1 MRKIFRVSLCLL
13 LISPV
18 FGSLASAQQTAAE
31 EKAAADKATDDAVQL
46 LRQDIRSERK
56 QLVAANL
63 PLTDTEA
70 TKFWPVYDRYTA
82 EVTKLGDS
90 RYALVKEY
98 AQNYSALTDA
108 QADNLIKRFL
118 ASDEAVAQLRTK
130 WIEEFEKVISS
141 KKTAT
146 YFQIDRRLG
155 MLIDLQIASEIPVIR
170 P

>member
-1 MRKIFRVSLCLL
+1 MRKIFWVSLCLL

-18 FGSLASAQQTAAE
+18 FASLASAQTAGE

-98 AQNYSALTDA
+98 AQNYKTLTDA
-108 QADNLIKRFL
+108 QADTLIKRFL

-130 WIEEFEKVISS
+130 WIVEFEKVISS
-141 KKTAT
+141 KKTAM

-155 MLIDLQIASEIPVIR
+155 MLIDLQIASEIPLVR

>member
-1 MRKIFRVSLCLL
+1 MRKIFWVSLCLL

-31 EKAAADKATDDAVQL
+31 DKAADDAVQL

-82 EVTKLGDS
+82 EMTKLGDS

-108 QADNLIKRFL
+108 QAGTLIKRFL

-130 WIEEFEKVISS
+130 WIGEFEKVISS
-141 KKTAT
+141 KKTAM

-155 MLIDLQIASEIPVIR
+155 MLIDLQIASEIPLVR

>member
-18 FGSLASAQQTAAE
+18 FGSLASAQQTTAE
-31 EKAAADKATDDAVQL
+31 DKTAVEKATDDAVQL

-82 EVTKLGDS
+82 EMTKLNDS

-98 AQNYSALTDA
+98 AQNYSTLTDA
-108 QADNLIKRFL
+108 QAGTLIKRFL

-130 WIEEFEKVISS
+130 WIGEFEKVISP
-141 KKTAT
+141 
-146 YFQIDRRLG
+146 RR
-155 MLIDLQIASEIPVIR
+155 R
-170 P
+170 PCTSRSIGAWAC

>member
-13 LISPV
+13 LISL
-18 FGSLASAQQTAAE
+18 GSLASAQQTAAE
-31 EKAAADKATDDAVQL
+31 DKAAAEKATDDAVQL
-46 LRQDIRSERK
+46 LRQDIRSDRK

-82 EVTKLGDS
+82 EVTKLNDS

-98 AQNYSALTDA
+98 AQNYRTLTDA
-108 QADNLIKRFL
+108 QADSLIKRFL

-130 WIEEFEKVISS
+130 WIGEFEKVISS

-155 MLIDLQIASEIPVIR
+155 MLIDLQVASEIPLIR

>member
-18 FGSLASAQQTAAE
+18 FGLLANAQQTAAE
-31 EKAAADKATDDAVQL
+31 DKAAAEKATDDAVQL

-82 EVTKLGDS
+82 EVTKLNDS
-90 RYALVKEY
+90 RYALVKDY
-98 AQNYSALTDA
+98 AQNYSTLTDA
-108 QADNLIKRFL
+108 QAGTLIKRFL
-118 ASDEAVAQLRTK
+118 ASDEALHSCGRSGSGSLRK
-130 WIEEFEKVISS
+130 SFL
-141 KKTAT
+141 
-146 YFQIDRRLG
+146 RRR
-155 MLIDLQIASEIPVIR
+155 R
-170 P
+170 PCTSRSIGAWAC

>member
-31 EKAAADKATDDAVQL
+31 DKAAAEKATDDAVQL
-46 LRQDIRSERK
+46 LRQDIRSERR

-82 EVTKLGDS
+82 EVTKLNDS
-90 RYALVKEY
+90 RYAW
-98 AQNYSALTDA
+98 
-108 QADNLIKRFL
+108 
-118 ASDEAVAQLRTK
+118 LRNMH
-130 WIEEFEKVISS
+130 
-141 KKTAT
+141 KTTA
-146 YFQIDRRLG
+146 R
-155 MLIDLQIASEIPVIR
+155 
-170 P
+170 

>member
-1 MRKIFRVSLCLL
+1 MRKIFGVSLCLL
-13 LISPV
+13 LLSPV

-31 EKAAADKATDDAVQL
+31 NNAAADKATDDAVQL

-82 EVTKLGDS
+82 EVTKLNDS

-98 AQNYSALTDA
+98 AQNYSTLTDA
-108 QADNLIKRFL
+108 QADSLIKRSL

-130 WIEEFEKVISS
+130 WIGEFEKAISS
-141 KKTAT
+141 KKTAM
-146 YFQIDRRLG
+146 YFQIDRHVG
-155 MLIDLQIASEIPVIR
+155 MLIDLQIASEIPLVK

>member
-1 MRKIFRVSLCLL
+1 MRKIFWVSLCLL

-18 FGSLASAQQTAAE
+18 FESLAIAQQTAAE
-31 EKAAADKATDDAVQL
+31 DKAAADKATDDAVQL

-90 RYALVKEY
+90 RYGLVKEY
-98 AQNYSALTDA
+98 AQNYKTLTDA
-108 QADNLIKRFL
+108 QADTLIKRFL

-130 WIEEFEKVISS
+130 WIGEFEKVISS

-155 MLIDLQIASEIPVIR
+155 MLIDLQVASEIPLIR

>member
-1 MRKIFRVSLCLL
+1 MRKIFWVSLCLL

-18 FGSLASAQQTAAE
+18 FASLASAQQTAAGD
-31 EKAAADKATDDAVQL
+31 KADKATDDAVQL

-98 AQNYSALTDA
+98 AQNYSTLTDA
-108 QADNLIKRFL
+108 QANTLIKKVL
-118 ASDEAVAQLRTK
+118 ASDEALAQLRTK
-130 WIEEFEKVISS
+130 WIEEFEKVISP
-141 KKTAT
+141 KKTAM
-146 YFQIDRRLG
+146 YLQIDRRLG
-155 MLIDLQIASEIPVIR
+155 MLLDLQITSEIPLVK